1 MQWDMIIITIFFK
14 ILYMKTKEN
23 FSKGNYLI
31 REHFQYGVQININVA
46 MPSANEKIN
55 NIYPL
60 KTAYTIFPNGKL
72 KLNTHLG
79 GYQDERI

>member
-1 MQWDMIIITIFFK
+1 
-14 ILYMKTKEN
+14 
-23 FSKGNYLI
+23 
-31 REHFQYGVQININVA
+31 
-46 MPSANEKIN
+46 MPGANEKIN
-55 NIYPL
+55 NIYLL